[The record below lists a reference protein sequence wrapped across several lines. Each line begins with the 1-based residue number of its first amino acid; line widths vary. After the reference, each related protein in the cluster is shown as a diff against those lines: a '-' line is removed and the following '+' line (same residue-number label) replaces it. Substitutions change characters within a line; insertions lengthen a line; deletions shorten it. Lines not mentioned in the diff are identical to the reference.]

1 MIGTNFRTILPNG
14 NGIRRWIADPRA
26 QFEQA
31 GRADTPPILAMPE
44 DHLTGLFTPFTLAG
58 KTLRN
63 RIAHAA
69 MATLSTPR
77 GPARDDAGGAAF

>member
-1 MIGTNFRTILPNG
+1 MTESDDFT
-14 NGIRRWIADPRA
+14 A
-26 QFEQA
+26 
-31 GRADTPPILAMPE
+31 
-44 DHLTGLFTPFTLAG
+44 LFTPFTLAG
-58 KTLRN
+58 KTPRN